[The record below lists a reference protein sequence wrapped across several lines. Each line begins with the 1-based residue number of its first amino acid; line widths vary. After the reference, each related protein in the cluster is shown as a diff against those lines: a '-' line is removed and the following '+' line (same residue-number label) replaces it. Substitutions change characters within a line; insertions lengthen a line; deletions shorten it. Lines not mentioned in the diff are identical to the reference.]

1 MRPTTSQSADGV
13 SQAAGSQ
20 TAGSQAAGSQAA
32 GSRAPGSRARG
43 RRTRRS
49 RGLAVA
55 YLLAAATASALV
67 IDAVV
72 HFQDAY
78 FYDANTGA
86 LLSQGQLFRIQ
97 AGVALVA
104 ALGVLAFP
112 KRWPVWLFAA
122 LVAGSAAAAVIA
134 YTYID
139 IGALAGLPN
148 MYEPSWGPPG
158 KLASAI
164 AEIAGRPRL
173 PGPPGPP
180 RWPTRAWTRKKRP
193 GTRARRLG
201 TGRRPARHHAAALHN
216 TTQPPCT
223 TSPSRPPRHHPAA
236 LHDTTQP
243 PGAASPSAVKA
254 LWCGR

>member
-32 GSRAPGSRARG
+32 GIRAPGSRARG

-164 AEIAGRPRL
+164 AEIAGAIFALAGLAWTLAMRRREA
-173 PGPPGPP
+173 PPA
-180 RWPTRAWTRKKRP
+180 RSTRAAQVAHSDTDEEEAP
-193 GTRARRLG
+193 GHQG
-201 TGRRPARHHAAALHN
+201 
-216 TTQPPCT
+216 
-223 TSPSRPPRHHPAA
+223 
-236 LHDTTQP
+236 
-243 PGAASPSAVKA
+243 
-254 LWCGR
+254 